1 MKKVHVNASR
11 EYDVLIGGGILDNSG
26 SLIASVKKPSKIAV
40 ITDSVV
46 NELYL
51 ERFVKSLD
59 ILDCEV
65 VCFSFKNG
73 EQSKN
78 INVYSQILE
87 FLAENELSRTDMI
100 AALGGGVVGD
110 MAGFAAA
117 TYLRG
122 IDFVQIP
129 TTFLA
134 AIDSSV
140 GGKTAIDLRAGK
152 NLCGA
157 FYQPSLVICDCETLD
172 TLSEE
177 IFADGSAEA
186 IKYGMLRDTKLM
198 EYFESGLVKEN
209 IEDIIFEC
217 VSIKRDIVN
226 EDEFDRGTRQLL
238 NLGHTFGHAIEKIS
252 DFSVSH
258 GHAVAIGTAIATRL
272 SESLGKIKRSDREK
286 LEKILLKNNLQ
297 IAVDYDSK
305 SIAMAALQDK
315 KRSGNTI
322 NLILPLKIGASEIY
336 KVEIDEIENL
346 LTEEILK
353 GT

>member
-11 EYDVLIGGGILDNSG
+11 EYDVLIGRGILDNSG
-26 SLIASVKKPSKIAV
+26 EFIASVKNPSKIAI

-46 NELYL
+46 SGLYL
-51 ERFVKSLD
+51 DRVVKSLSK
-59 ILDCEV
+59 LSCEIV
-65 VCFSFKNG
+65 SFIFKNG

-78 INVYSQILE
+78 INVYSDILE

-100 AALGGGVVGD
+100 LALGGGVVGD

-122 IDFVQIP
+122 IDFIQIP

-172 TLSEE
+172 TLSDE

-186 IKYGMLRDTKLM
+186 IKYGMLRDTRLM
-198 EYFESGLVKEN
+198 KYFEEGIVKEN

-226 EDEFDRGTRQLL
+226 ADEYDRGMRQIL
-238 NLGHTFGHAIEKIS
+238 NLGHTFGHSIEKLS

-258 GHAVAIGTAIATRL
+258 GHAVAIGTAIVARL
-272 SESLGKIKRSDREK
+272 SESLGKLSKSDREK

-297 IAVDYDSK
+297 IATDYDK
-305 SIAMAALQDK
+305 RSIALTALLDK
-315 KRSGNTI
+315 KRNGNTI
-322 NLILPLKIGASEIY
+322 NFILPVRIGESEIY
-336 KVEIDEIENL
+336 KVGTDEIENL
-346 LTEEILK
+346 LSEEILR
-353 GT
+353 GH